1 MSKHDP
7 IVIPRDVLLV
17 EIERRCSLSDCDGRV
32 TVGLTKAEA
41 AAYIGFECTNCTRW
55 NDDRLT
61 PKDIP
66 DWWDELNIL
75 KQAN

>member
-17 EIERRCSLSDCDGRV
+17 EIERRCSFTDCDGRV
-32 TVGLTKAEA
+32 PVALTKAEA
-41 AAYIGFECTNCTRW
+41 NAYLGFECHHCTRW

-66 DWWDELNIL
+66 DWWDELSIL